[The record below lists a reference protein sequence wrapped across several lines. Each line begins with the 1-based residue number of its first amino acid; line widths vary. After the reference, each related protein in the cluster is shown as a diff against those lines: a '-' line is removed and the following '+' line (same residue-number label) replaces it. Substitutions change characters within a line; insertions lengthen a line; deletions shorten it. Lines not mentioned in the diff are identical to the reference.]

1 MQPESTFSVTCGRRQ
16 LFIDGH
22 GVAATD
28 HLQWRMHQPSKKGA
42 VIRDERGSL
51 QTRSMPAWDP
61 DKEEYKLWVYS
72 EGGDT
77 VYQSKDGLHWN
88 PAGGQSV
95 NARHVVR
102 DDLDPIP
109 FRRYKGVLLND
120 GFVFSADGHRW
131 RCPGAAPVRS
141 SDEGNLSF
149 NRNDGLFVHTAKRGG
164 TYGRSV
170 AIATTTDFKIW
181 EDYGV
186 VFQTDEIDQNR
197 CAGIVD
203 EYMAD
208 ATPLDVE
215 LPDDEDPD
223 WSWRNVDVYN
233 MGVFDYEG
241 IYIGLPAVYFRRGKR
256 YSKCIVCF
264 TSIELTSS
272 RDLKEWTRL
281 GDRQPFIP
289 WSKPGMGAYDLSKNL
304 PPSNAV
310 VRGDELW
317 FYYTGIKSQGS
328 QQRKD
333 PDRAAVCL
341 AVLRRD
347 GFASMDA
354 GEQAGT
360 LTTEPFVVPGQQL
373 FVNADAYP
381 EKDGWYWRYGAKFR
395 DTPDETLPELQQGE
409 LLAEVLDENGKVVA
423 ESAAVRGDQPRA
435 ELEWVQGNVAGLKGR
450 TVRLRFALRD
460 ARFYSYWFE

>member
-1 MQPESTFSVTCGRRQ
+1 MQPESTFEVKRGRRQ
-16 LFIDGH
+16 LFMDGH
-22 GVAATD
+22 GVATSEN
-28 HLQWRMHQPSKKGA
+28 LQWRMHQPSKKGA

-61 DKEEYKLWVYS
+61 DKEQFKLWVYS

-77 VYQSKDGLHWN
+77 VYHSKDGLHWI

-95 NARHVVR
+95 NVRHGVR

-149 NRNDGLFVHTAKRGG
+149 NPNDGLFVHTVKRGG

-170 AIATTTDFKIW
+170 AIATTRDFKMW
-181 EDYGV
+181 DDYGV
-186 VFQTDEIDQNR
+186 VFQTDETDQIR
-197 CAGIVD
+197 CRQIVD
-203 EYMAD
+203 AYMANS
-208 ATPLDVE
+208 TPLDVE
-215 LPDDEDPD
+215 LPADDDPD
-223 WSWRNVDVYN
+223 WAWHNVDVYN

-264 TSIELTSS
+264 TAIELTCS
-272 RDLKEWTRL
+272 RDLKDWTRL
-281 GDRQPFIP
+281 GERQPFIP
-289 WSKPGMGAYDLSKNL
+289 CSQPGMGAYDLSKNL

-328 QQRKD
+328 QLRPD

-347 GFASMDA
+347 GFVSMDA
-354 GEQAGT
+354 GERAGT
-360 LTTEPFVVPGQQL
+360 LTTEPFVVPGDNL
-373 FVNADAYP
+373 FVNVDAYP
-381 EKDGWYWRYGAKFR
+381 RQDGWYWRYGAKFR
-395 DTPDETLPELQQGE
+395 EEPQELIPELQRGE
-409 LLAEVLDENGKVVA
+409 LRVEVLDESGEVVA
-423 ESAAVRGDQPRA
+423 QSALVQGDEPRA
-435 ELEWVQGNVAGLKGR
+435 KLEWAEGNVAGFKDR
-450 TVRLRFALRD
+450 TVQLRFALRD